1 MRIIMAT
8 ALVSSLFI
16 AGAATLASE
25 KKIAMKDVPTAVQQA
40 IKEQSTGATLRGLA
54 KEVEKG
60 KTLYE
65 AELKVV
71 GHSKD
76 ITFDEQGT
84 IVSVEEEVALE
95 GIPAA
100 ARTAIEKAAGTGKV
114 SEVEKVTEGGKTFYE
129 AHVNKGGKKSEVK
142 VDASG
147 VAVK

>member
-1 MRIIMAT
+1 MMAT
-8 ALVSSLFI
+8 VLVSSLFI
-16 AGAATLASE
+16 AGAATQASE
-25 KKIAMKDVPTAVQQA
+25 RKIALRDTPPAVQKA
-40 IKEQSTGATLRGLA
+40 IKENIGGGTLRGVA
-54 KEVEKG
+54 TEVEKG

-65 AELKVV
+65 AELKVD

-84 IVSVEEEVALE
+84 IVSVEEEVPLDQ
-95 GIPAA
+95 IPAA

-114 SEVEKVTEGGKTFYE
+114 AEVEKVTEGGKTFYE
-129 AHVNKGGKKSEVK
+129 AQVNKGGKKFEVK